1 MGRRDLDL
9 FSAAVKRH
17 NGRVMH
23 YAGDAVLAKFDAV
36 VDALTCATEIQ
47 RDLGSR
53 NAELPPDR
61 SVAFG
66 IGINIGDVIEDR
78 GDILHDDPRWQP
90 FLERAGIADR

>member
-9 FSAAVKRH
+9 FSAVVKRH

-36 VDALTCATEIQ
+36 VDALTCATEIHVI
-47 RDLGSR
+47 S
-53 NAELPPDR
+53 AAATR
-61 SVAFG
+61 SCRPIAASHSASASFVVQDVA
-66 IGINIGDVIEDR
+66 R
-78 GDILHDDPRWQP
+78 QP